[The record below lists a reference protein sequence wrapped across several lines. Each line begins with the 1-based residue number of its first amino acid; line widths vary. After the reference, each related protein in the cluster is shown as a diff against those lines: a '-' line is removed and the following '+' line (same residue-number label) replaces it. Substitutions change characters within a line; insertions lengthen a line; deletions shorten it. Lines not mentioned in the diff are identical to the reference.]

1 MYSIIQ
7 ETWQVHM
14 SEAHSSVN
22 VSAAITVEEPSLA
35 SASDS
40 IGGDEE
46 NLPRLQDRGKVICVD
61 EQIDELIKRKRKE
74 CRSLTRRDELR
85 LIVDFCKDRLC
96 RLEQN
101 EENYEQRKFLM
112 EKLVDCRLQLELL
125 KESET
130 SDKKVDSLI
139 FKGHKLTL
147 QSVSGR
153 NPYCEVC
160 VTTIW
165 RIVQRWRRCR
175 LCGLRCHEKCIPS
188 MVRRCP
194 SVKAGNPNFRIRTE
208 ICEERGLDEQ
218 HYKCAECEHALKF
231 GGSADCEPRLCDY
244 NGRYYCPRCHWNDEW
259 IIPAR
264 IVHNWDCDKY
274 KATALLKVCRAS
286 KQLLAYIDRKPLLN
300 ITQLNPALS
309 KFVAQL
315 NRMNTLRRNILFMK
329 CYFVCC
335 KEARHLRI
343 LQYLNRRQHF
353 VDSAEWYSVADLRD
367 LAEGR
372 LLPEIEQIVAIF
384 SEHITRD
391 CLLCLGNGFFCELC
405 SDNHQVIFPFSDG
418 VAICRECCAVF
429 HQACFD
435 RKSQHC
441 PRYLEMSI
449 ESIPRDLRNL
459 RACLL
464 CSMIKTLDQFEQDG
478 CDNCERFLGMK
489 GDEEKVSECTS
500 SNFDGMIAVIIPE
513 DSWVC
518 KWQKISRKARGMYA
532 ISVSGTLPSHIVQ
545 ELKAQNIR
553 YKPNMRDMTLND

>member
-1 MYSIIQ
+1 
-7 ETWQVHM
+7 VHM
-14 SEAHSSVN
+14 SEAHSADI
-22 VSAAITVEEPSLA
+22 SAAITAEQPSLT
-35 SASDS
+35 SALDTV
-40 IGGDEE
+40 GGDEE
-46 NLPRLQDRGKVICVD
+46 NLPRVQDHGKVIFVN
-61 EQIDELIKRKRKE
+61 EQIDELIKLKRKE

-101 EENYEQRKFLM
+101 EENYEQRKTVM

-125 KESET
+125 K
-130 SDKKVDSLI
+130 
-139 FKGHKLTL
+139 GHKLTL
-147 QSVSGR
+147 QPVSGR

-165 RIVQRWRRCR
+165 RIVQRWRRCK

-188 MVRRCP
+188 MVRHCP
-194 SVKAGNPNFRIRTE
+194 SVKADNPNFRIRTE

-218 HYKCAECEHALKF
+218 HYKCAECGHALKF
-231 GGSADCEPRLCDY
+231 GGSANCEPRLCDY

-259 IIPAR
+259 VIPAR

-274 KATALLKVCRAS
+274 KVCRAS

-300 ITQLNPALS
+300 ITLMNPTLS

-315 NRMNTLRRNILFMK
+315 NRMNNLRRNILFMK

-384 SEHITRD
+384 TEHITRD

-405 SDNHQVIFPFSDG
+405 SDDHEVIFPFSDG

-435 RKSQHC
+435 RKSQRC
-441 PRYLEMSI
+441 PRCD
-449 ESIPRDLRNL
+449 RRKQ
-459 RACLL
+459 RAPLVQ
-464 CSMIKTLDQFEQDG
+464 SP
-478 CDNCERFLGMK
+478 
-489 GDEEKVSECTS
+489 DEIVS
-500 SNFDGMIAVIIPE
+500 
-513 DSWVC
+513 
-518 KWQKISRKARGMYA
+518 
-532 ISVSGTLPSHIVQ
+532 
-545 ELKAQNIR
+545 
-553 YKPNMRDMTLND
+553 